1 MSPRLFGSSGV
12 RGLAN
17 IELTP
22 TLAAQVGLAVTT
34 CANAKTVAVGRDT
47 RTSGQML
54 ENALVAGLMS
64 NGANVKQLGILPTP
78 VLAYLTR
85 ELKAD
90 AGIMITASHNPPQ
103 YNGLKVF
110 DATGTAYEMKSQNEI
125 ERTISQ
131 KQFKMAEWPEVGS
144 SQQTEQSYLYA
155 EALAKKVRLRRKWHI
170 VLDSGCGATFTLAP
184 RILKSLGCRVS
195 TLNAQADGFFP
206 ARSPE
211 PNAESLAPL
220 AEIVKKSRADIGL
233 GYDGDGDRVAF
244 IDGKGKFADFDQIL
258 AAYAAHVTNKRGA
271 VVVTNVEASM
281 SVERMVKKKGGK
293 VIRTRVGDVYLAE
306 EMKKQKAVFGGEPCG
321 AWIHPQFHYCPDGI
335 LSSILLLQ
343 ALEDEQMELAEFV
356 AKAPEF
362 PTVRKN
368 IPCRNSSKLEVME
381 KLKRNLETAFPRHGK
396 TSNIDGIR
404 IVLDEGWML
413 VRASGTE
420 PMIRLTVEGETLR
433 TANKIT
439 EKGLLLVKEL
449 VGKVG

>member
-1 MSPRLFGSSGV
+1 MSSKLFGSSGA

-17 IELTP
+17 VELTP

-34 CANAKTVAVGRDT
+34 RAKAKTVVVGRDT
-47 RTSGQML
+47 RTSGPML

-64 NGANVKQLGILPTP
+64 AGTNVKQLGVLPTP

-110 DATGTAYEMKSQNEI
+110 DATGTAYDMKSQDEV
-125 ERTISQ
+125 EKTISQ
-131 KQFKMAEWPEVGS
+131 KQFKMAEWPKVGS

-155 EALAKKVRLRRKWHI
+155 EALVKKVRLRRKWRI
-170 VLDSGCGATFTLAP
+170 VLDSGCGATFSLAP
-184 RILKSLGCRVS
+184 NILKSLGCTV
-195 TLNAQADGFFP
+195 TALNAQADGFFP

-220 AEIVKKSRADIGL
+220 AEIVKKSGADIGL

-244 IDGKGKFADFDQIL
+244 IDGEGKFADFDQIL

-281 SVERMVKKKGGK
+281 SIEKMVEKKGGK
-293 VIRTRVGDVYLAE
+293 VVRARVGDVYLTE

-343 ALEDEQMELAEFV
+343 ALEDEHMELAEFV
-356 AKAPEF
+356 AKTPEF

-368 IPCRNSSKLEVME
+368 IPCKNSVKLEVMK
-381 KLKRNLETAFPRHGK
+381 KLKRSLETAFPRHGE

-404 IVLDEGWML
+404 IMLDKGWML

-439 EKGLLLVKEL
+439 EKGIVLVKEL